1 VWMCAG
7 AWGVQC
13 VELCA
18 FLPEQSCR
26 SMSSVTEVEEGG
38 PSRLR
43 REGWSDLL
51 SSVSLCV
58 VAAWSRDS
66 ASGILNLI
74 LAQPMV
80 SWSHRRCLV
89 AGMKRVTRR
98 DVDTLEQQFCR
109 SLASRSSLCPKCFV
123 LSRHKNLSFATLTGY
138 VCS

>member
-1 VWMCAG
+1 MWMCAG

-13 VELCA
+13 VGLCA

-58 VAAWSRDS
+58 VAVWSRDS
-66 ASGILNLI
+66 ASGILEPDTSPADGVLEPSALFGGWHEKSNL
-74 LAQPMV
+74 A
-80 SWSHRRCLV
+80 
-89 AGMKRVTRR
+89 
-98 DVDTLEQQFCR
+98 
-109 SLASRSSLCPKCFV
+109 
-123 LSRHKNLSFATLTGY
+123 
-138 VCS
+138 